1 VRLCPPGRHRD
12 KTLMAHLIRRSVG
25 RARRLWLTEALLIA
39 AILVF
44 GGFALLADARLSPA
58 ELLSGLN
65 TFVAR

>member
-1 VRLCPPGRHRD
+1 
-12 KTLMAHLIRRSVG
+12 MAHLLQRPVG
-25 RARRLWLTEALLIA
+25 RPRRLWLTEALLIA

-44 GGFALLADARLSPA
+44 GGFALLADARLSPS